1 MDGKNRVKCAYQQ
14 TVENKVKSAQEK
26 DFGMMVDSLC
36 TIFCGEIPGFQMA
49 VQDFHKPSVE
59 NAGFCG

>member
-26 DFGMMVDSLC
+26 DFGMMGDSLC
-36 TIFCGEIPGFQMA
+36 TIFCGEIQGF
-49 VQDFHKPSVE
+49 
-59 NAGFCG
+59 